1 MSAPRAGRRPA
12 RPPWVSRK
20 LGAALRFLERAGL
33 LPMNSL
39 RRRLSVTLALVLL
52 AAGAL
57 LAASLQDFPRRLVED
72 YVLSRLHHDADL
84 LYVRLIDAAAAG
96 LGVDVTPRLRH
107 GRHEEPAPRKGGVKV
122 ADVAELVNKLR
133 NEAKVI

>member
-12 RPPWVSRK
+12 GPPWVSRK

-57 LAASLQDFPRRLVED
+57 LGA
-72 YVLSRLHHDADL
+72 
-84 LYVRLIDAAAAG
+84 
-96 LGVDVTPRLRH
+96 LGW
-107 GRHEEPAPRKGGVKV
+107 
-122 ADVAELVNKLR
+122 
-133 NEAKVI
+133 I